1 MLEVSGLDANYGAI
15 QALRQVTLQ
24 VPAASIVALVGAN
37 GAGKTTLLD
46 AVAGGGKAITRGTI
60 SFNGKAIR
68 GLPAREIVG
77 SGIALVPEGRQLF
90 GELTVDEN
98 LRMGAYSRRDRDG
111 VANDYEAVRTL
122 FPRLVERRR
131 QLAATLSGGEQQMVA
146 LARALMSA
154 PKLLLLD
161 EPSLGL
167 APILVNEVMT
177 LIRRINER
185 GVAVLLV
192 EQNVRQALA
201 IASKAYVLER
211 GVVMLSGP
219 ASDLV
224 RDARVFAAYL
234 SDDEQA
240 YERRG

>member
-1 MLEVSGLDANYGAI
+1 
-15 QALRQVTLQ
+15 
-24 VPAASIVALVGAN
+24 
-37 GAGKTTLLD
+37 
-46 AVAGGGKAITRGTI
+46 
-60 SFNGKAIR
+60 
-68 GLPAREIVG
+68 
-77 SGIALVPEGRQLF
+77 
-90 GELTVDEN
+90 
-98 LRMGAYSRRDRDG
+98 MGAYSRRDRAG

-211 GVVMLSGP
+211 GVVTLSGP

>member
-1 MLEVSGLDANYGAI
+1 MLDVSGLDANYGAI

-46 AVAGGGKAITRGTI
+46 AVAGGGKAMTRGTI

-98 LRMGAYSRRDRDG
+98 LRMGAYSRRDRAG

-211 GVVMLSGP
+211 GVVTLSGP

>member
-46 AVAGGGKAITRGTI
+46 AVAGGGKAMTRGTI

-98 LRMGAYSRRDRDG
+98 LRMGAYSRRDRAG

-211 GVVMLSGP
+211 GVVTLSGS

>member
-1 MLEVSGLDANYGAI
+1 MLEVSGLDAHYGAI

-46 AVAGGGKAITRGTI
+46 AVAGGGKAMTRGTI

-211 GVVMLSGP
+211 GVVTLSGP

>member
-1 MLEVSGLDANYGAI
+1 MLEVSGLDANYGTI

-46 AVAGGGKAITRGTI
+46 AVAGGGKAMTRGTI

-122 FPRLVERRR
+122 FPRLAERRR

-167 APILVNEVMT
+167 APVLVNEVMT

-211 GVVMLSGP
+211 GVVTLSGP
-219 ASDLV
+219 AGDLV
-224 RDARVFAAYL
+224 RDPRVFAAYL

>member
-15 QALRQVTLQ
+15 SALRQVTLQ

-60 SFNGKAIR
+60 SFNGKSIR

-98 LRMGAYSRRDRDG
+98 LRMGAYSRRDRAG
-111 VANDYEAVRTL
+111 VANDYDAVRTL

-211 GVVMLSGP
+211 GVVTLSGP
-219 ASDLV
+219 ASDLA

-240 YERRG
+240 

>member
-46 AVAGGGKAITRGTI
+46 AVAGGGKAMTRGTI

-211 GVVMLSGP
+211 GVVTLSGP

-240 YERRG
+240 

>member
-1 MLEVSGLDANYGAI
+1 MLEVSGLDAHYGAI

-46 AVAGGGKAITRGTI
+46 AVAGGGKAMTRGTI

-98 LRMGAYSRRDRDG
+98 LRMGAYSRRDRAG

-211 GVVMLSGP
+211 GVVTLSGP